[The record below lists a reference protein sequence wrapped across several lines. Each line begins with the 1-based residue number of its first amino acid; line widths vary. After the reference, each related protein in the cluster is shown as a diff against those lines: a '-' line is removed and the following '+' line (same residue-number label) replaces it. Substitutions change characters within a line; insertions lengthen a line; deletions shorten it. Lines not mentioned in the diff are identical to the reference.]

1 MNICNNIDCSLMKD
15 DDNQMN
21 LQSQVS
27 RTYTHVIR
35 FNEIIMMKKKLLI
48 IDYQFFSPIN
58 QILSKSIKENQN
70 EI

>member
-1 MNICNNIDCSLMKD
+1 MKD

-70 EI
+70 VI